1 MLQKPTELGQ
11 GLGKGTTPLCRGLCS
26 LFLSQPTFCSASAVP
41 GLPGDRL
48 EFVGDTW
55 SVCRGQDGPQA
66 GRALCGA
73 TRLSFVSALLLL
85 SPPLLSPCSLLYT
98 PLPCHTGPSVPARNR
113 TRGLPWC
120 GDGGSALGEEKLWPG
135 WLQPSAMKRC
145 SELPGAGGALRC
157 RLLKNGLA

>member
-41 GLPGDRL
+41 RLPGDRL

-98 PLPCHTGPSVPARNR
+98 PLPCHTGPSRA
-113 TRGLPWC
+113 
-120 GDGGSALGEEKLWPG
+120 S
-135 WLQPSAMKRC
+135 
-145 SELPGAGGALRC
+145 SELHSGPAVVRGWRLGTGGGKAVAWVAAAECHEALLGAAGSGGRSQMSAP
-157 RLLKNGLA
+157 